1 MEGQDKV
8 RQLPDP
14 QLLCGPLCSAVVWPE
29 VPTADLNKEAWVV
42 DALEPTALQ
51 GLQVLAGG
59 WAQQVQILHVHFEL
73 LQLLLQLGSVLG
85 GREQGGAVLCG

>member
-51 GLQVLAGG
+51 GL
-59 WAQQVQILHVHFEL
+59 
-73 LQLLLQLGSVLG
+73 
-85 GREQGGAVLCG
+85 